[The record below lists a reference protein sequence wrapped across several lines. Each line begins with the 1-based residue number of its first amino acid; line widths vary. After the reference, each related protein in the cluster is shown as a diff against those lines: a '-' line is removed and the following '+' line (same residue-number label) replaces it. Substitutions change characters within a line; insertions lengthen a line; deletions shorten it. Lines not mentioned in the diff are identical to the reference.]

1 MQSLKLKISAPLVLL
16 AGFMLLVGFID
27 SRSISRL
34 ETDISTV
41 SERFIP
47 ALDAVLQADRDLY
60 QARLAE
66 YAFVNA
72 TTASERTAALAD
84 FDENLQQ
91 ARDRMM
97 TYTALSK
104 DYPQMKLQQSALASA
119 FSGWQA
125 SSREASGLIE
135 QGDFAR
141 ALTMINSTG
150 SEKFEN
156 LRSFFDR
163 AGDMI
168 NQTIKQQNQ
177 ETRSDINKMEAVSK
191 TVIGVLLLMA
201 AVVIYFFPKMI
212 VDRIADIRRRIE
224 EIAAGDGDLTQTIT
238 VNQKDELGEL
248 AQAFNGFV
256 ASLREIITALKQET
270 DQIIGA
276 TNTLDTSSREA
287 NNTAEQQSRLADMIV
302 TSVHEMAT
310 ATKEIAESAQHTS
323 AQVDDISRLTKDGE
337 TAVNASVVQMETM
350 SEVINNATELSNVL
364 KVDSESIASVI
375 DVIRSIAEQTNLL
388 ALNAAIEAA
397 RAGEQGR
404 GFAVVADEV
413 RTLANRTQ
421 QSTDEINTMIEKLH
435 LGVGRVVE
443 AITAGQKNV
452 EASLGTTQTTREA
465 LNTIIQTVDQVNMM
479 ALQTAAATEEQS
491 QVSEEVNRNL
501 NDLKIATDT
510 TSQLVA
516 STKDVAVTLFTGA
529 KELAARVGNF
539 KT

>member
-1 MQSLKLKISAPLVLL
+1 MKSLKLKIAAPLVLL

-27 SRSISRL
+27 SRSINRL
-34 ETDISTV
+34 SDDMEIISD
-41 SERFIP
+41 RFMP
-47 ALDAVLQADRDLY
+47 ALDAVLQGDRDLY
-60 QARLAE
+60 QSRMA
-66 YAFVNA
+66 AFSFINA
-72 TTASERTAALAD
+72 PSASERNAALTD
-84 FDENLQQ
+84 YEENLQQ
-91 ARDRMM
+91 AKDRIRIF
-97 TYTALSK
+97 TDLSRE
-104 DYPQMKLQQSALASA
+104 YPEMQLQEDTLKRAFDTWEENSVKAFDLIEEGDFVKALALMNS
-119 FSGWQA
+119 SG
-125 SSREASGLIE
+125 S
-135 QGDFAR
+135 D
-141 ALTMINSTG
+141 
-150 SEKFEN
+150 KFEE
-156 LRSFFDR
+156 LRTYFDR
-163 AGDMI
+163 AGDL
-168 NQTIKQQNQ
+168 
-177 ETRSDINKMEAVSK
+177 INKTISTKKEATEKAINNMEALSQ

-238 VNQKDELGEL
+238 INQKDELGEL
-248 AQAFNGFV
+248 AQAFNSFV

-337 TAVNASVVQMETM
+337 SAVNASVVQMETM

-516 STKDVAVTLFTGA
+516 STKDVAVTLFNGA
-529 KELAARVGNF
+529 KELADRVGNF

>member
-1 MQSLKLKISAPLVLL
+1 MHSLKLKIAAPLVLL
-16 AGFMLLVGFID
+16 AGFMLLVGLID
-27 SRSISRL
+27 SRSINQL
-34 ETDISTV
+34 EQDTSTL
-41 SERFIP
+41 SQRFIP

-60 QARLAE
+60 QSRLAE
-66 YAFVNA
+66 YAYVNA
-72 TTASERTAALAD
+72 TSDSGRKSATAAY
-84 FDENLQQ
+84 DENLQQ
-91 ARDRMM
+91 AKERMKV
-97 TYTALSK
+97 YTDLST
-104 DYPQMKLQQSALASA
+104 DFPQMKLQQNALDNA
-119 FSGWQA
+119 FNAWED
-125 SSREASGLIE
+125 SSRQAFRLIE
-135 QGDFAR
+135 QGEFASS
-141 ALTMINSTG
+141 LELINGPG
-150 SEKFEN
+150 SEKFET
-156 LRSFFDR
+156 LRNFFDS
-163 AGDMI
+163 AGESI
-168 NQTIKQQNQ
+168 NQAIEHQNQ
-177 ETRSDINKMEAVSK
+177 VTQEDVSKMETLSK
-191 TVIGVLLLMA
+191 TVIGVLLVMA
-201 AVVIYFFPKMI
+201 IAVIYFFPKM
-212 VDRIADIRRRIE
+212 VVNRIADIRSRIE

-238 VNQKDELGEL
+238 INQKDELGDL
-248 AQAFNGFV
+248 AQSFNGFV

-350 SEVINNATELSNVL
+350 SDVINNATELSNIL

-443 AITAGQKNV
+443 AISAGQKNV

-510 TSQLVA
+510 TTQLVA
-516 STKDVAVTLFTGA
+516 STKDVAVTLFNGA
-529 KELAARVGNF
+529 NELADRVGNF

>member
-1 MQSLKLKISAPLVLL
+1 MHSLKLKISAPLVLL

-34 ETDISTV
+34 EKDIATV

-47 ALDAVLQADRDLY
+47 TLDAVLQADRDLY

-72 TTASERTAALAD
+72 TTASERTAARAD

-91 ARDRMM
+91 AKERMNI
-97 TYTALSK
+97 YTALSK
-104 DYPQMKLQQSALASA
+104 DYPQMKLQQSALDSA
-119 FSGWQA
+119 FNSWQT

-135 QGDFAR
+135 QGDFAK

-168 NQTIKQQNQ
+168 NQTIKQQNE
-177 ETRSDINKMEAVSK
+177 ETRSDINNMEALSK

-238 VNQKDELGEL
+238 INQKDELGEL

-529 KELAARVGNF
+529 KELADRVGNF

>member
-1 MQSLKLKISAPLVLL
+1 
-16 AGFMLLVGFID
+16 ML
-27 SRSISRL
+27 
-34 ETDISTV
+34 
-41 SERFIP
+41 
-47 ALDAVLQADRDLY
+47 
-60 QARLAE
+60 
-66 YAFVNA
+66 
-72 TTASERTAALAD
+72 
-84 FDENLQQ
+84 
-91 ARDRMM
+91 
-97 TYTALSK
+97 
-104 DYPQMKLQQSALASA
+104 
-119 FSGWQA
+119 
-125 SSREASGLIE
+125 
-135 QGDFAR
+135 
-141 ALTMINSTG
+141 
-150 SEKFEN
+150 
-156 LRSFFDR
+156 
-163 AGDMI
+163 
-168 NQTIKQQNQ
+168 
-177 ETRSDINKMEAVSK
+177 
-191 TVIGVLLLMA
+191 
-201 AVVIYFFPKMI
+201 

-224 EIAAGDGDLTQTIT
+224 EIAAGDGDLTQVITI
-238 VNQKDELGEL
+238 NQKDELGEL

-256 ASLREIITALKQET
+256 ASLRSIIVALKQET
-270 DQIIGA
+270 EQIIGA

-287 NNTAEQQSRLADMIV
+287 NITAEQQSRLADMIV

-323 AQVDDISRLTKDGE
+323 AQVDDISRMTKDGE

-350 SEVINNATELSNVL
+350 SDVINNATELSHIL

-443 AITAGQKNV
+443 AISAGQKNV

-529 KELAARVGNF
+529 KELSDRVGNF